1 MSHAEVSKEP
11 YVTTRP
17 QTAKP
22 VAKRPAPPSAAKP
35 AATPAAK
42 KAASKMTAPS
52 LTRHAKTG
60 QFIIWYKMDFADKIH
75 VIRSGV
81 PAQRVGELSSV
92 MDMPKEAL
100 MDSLGL
106 SRATIN
112 RKVQREQALSP
123 EESERVM
130 GMQALI
136 GQVQA
141 MIDPESAP
149 EFNAAKWLA
158 NWLGAP
164 LPALGGAKPGSFMDT
179 VEGQKYVGNLL
190 EMTQSGAYA

>member
-1 MSHAEVSKEP
+1 MS
-11 YVTTRP
+11 TRP
-17 QTAKP
+17 QSAKP
-22 VAKRPAPPSAAKP
+22 VGKRPAPAEAKP
-35 AATPAAK
+35 AATPAT
-42 KAASKMTAPS
+42 KAGRKLPIVS
-52 LTRHAKTG
+52 LTQNAKTS
-60 QFIIWYKMDFADKIH
+60 QFMTWYKMDFADKIH

-81 PAQRVGELSSV
+81 PAQRVGELSAV

-106 SRATIN
+106 SRATVN
-112 RKVQREQALSP
+112 RKVQREQVLSP

-141 MIDPESAP
+141 MIDMETAP
-149 EFNAAKWLA
+149 PFDAAKWLA
-158 NWLGAP
+158 NWLTAP
-164 LPALGGAKPGSFMDT
+164 LPALGGATPASFMDT

-190 EMTQSGAYA
+190 EMAQSGAYV

>member
-1 MSHAEVSKEP
+1 M
-11 YVTTRP
+11 TTRP
-17 QTAKP
+17 QIAKP
-22 VAKRPAPPSAAKP
+22 VAKRPAPPAAAKP
-35 AATPAAK
+35 AATPAGK
-42 KAASKMTAPS
+42 KAVGS
-52 LTRHAKTG
+52 LTVLSVSRNAKTG
-60 QFIIWYKMDFADKIH
+60 LFISWYKMDFAEKIH

-112 RKVQREQALSP
+112 RKVQREQSLSP

-141 MIDPESAP
+141 MIDTESAP
-149 EFNAAKWLA
+149 DFDAAKWLA
-158 NWLGAP
+158 SWLATP
-164 LPALGGAKPGSFMDT
+164 LPALGGAKPASFLDT
-179 VEGQKYVGNLL
+179 VEGQ
-190 EMTQSGAYA
+190 

>member
-1 MSHAEVSKEP
+1 M
-11 YVTTRP
+11 TTRR
-17 QTAKP
+17 QTVKTSAE
-22 VAKRPAPPSAAKP
+22 RPLASVVVNPAEKP
-35 AATPAAK
+35 AA
-42 KAASKMTAPS
+42 
-52 LTRHAKTG
+52 G
-60 QFIIWYKMDFADKIH
+60 
-75 VIRSGV
+75 
-81 PAQRVGELSSV
+81 RVGELSSA

-136 GQVQA
+136 GQVQT
-141 MIDPESAP
+141 MIEAERAP
-149 EFNAAKWLA
+149 EFDAAKWLA
-158 NWLGAP
+158 NWLAAP
-164 LPALGGAKPGSFMDT
+164 LPALGGETPGSFMDT

-190 EMTQSGAYA
+190 EMAQSGAYG

>member
-1 MSHAEVSKEP
+1 M
-11 YVTTRP
+11 TTRP

-22 VAKRPAPPSAAKP
+22 AAKRPVPPAAAKP
-35 AATPAAK
+35 AAAPAVK
-42 KAASKMTAPS
+42 QSGRKMTLLRLSRKAN
-52 LTRHAKTG
+52 AG
-60 QFIIWYKMDFADKIH
+60 QFLAWYKMAFTEKIH

-141 MIDPESAP
+141 MIDTESAP
-149 EFNAAKWLA
+149 EFDAAKWLA
-158 NWLGAP
+158 NWLAAP
-164 LPALGGAKPGSFMDT
+164 LPALGGTTPASFMDT
-179 VEGQKYVGNLL
+179 VEGQKYVSNLL
-190 EMTQSGAYA
+190 EMAQSGAYA

>member
-1 MSHAEVSKEP
+1 
-11 YVTTRP
+11 
-17 QTAKP
+17 
-22 VAKRPAPPSAAKP
+22 
-35 AATPAAK
+35 
-42 KAASKMTAPS
+42 
-52 LTRHAKTG
+52 
-60 QFIIWYKMDFADKIH
+60 MDFTDKIR

-81 PAQRVGELSSV
+81 PAQRVGELSSA
-92 MDMPKEAL
+92 MAMPKEAL

-112 RKVQREQALSP
+112 RKVQREQVLSP

-141 MIDPESAP
+141 MIDTESAP
-149 EFNAAKWLA
+149 EFDAAKWLA
-158 NWLGAP
+158 NWLSAP
-164 LPALGGAKPGSFMDT
+164 LPALGGQSPGSFMDT

-190 EMTQSGAYA
+190 EMAQSGAYA

>member
-1 MSHAEVSKEP
+1 M
-11 YVTTRP
+11 TTRP
-17 QTAKP
+17 QTAK
-22 VAKRPAPPSAAKP
+22 RQAPSAAAKP
-35 AATPAAK
+35 ATTPAAK
-42 KAASKMTAPS
+42 KAAPKLTVLS
-52 LTRHAKTG
+52 LKRSAKTG
-60 QFIIWYKMDFADKIH
+60 QFMDWYKMGFADKID

-112 RKVQREQALSP
+112 RKVQRAQSLSP

-141 MIDPESAP
+141 MIDTESAP
-149 EFNAAKWLA
+149 EFDAAKWLA
-158 NWLGAP
+158 NWLAAP
-164 LPALGGAKPGSFMDT
+164 LPALRGATPASFMDT

>member
-1 MSHAEVSKEP
+1 M
-11 YVTTRP
+11 TTRR

-22 VAKRPAPPSAAKP
+22 SAERSVATGANKGAAPPAPKK
-35 AATPAAK
+35 TPRRMAVR
-42 KAASKMTAPS
+42 S
-52 LTRHAKTG
+52 LSRNTDE
-60 QFIIWYKMDFADKIH
+60 FIDWFRMDFAHRIH

-81 PAQRVGELSSV
+81 PARRVGELSLV
-92 MDMPKEAL
+92 MHMSKETL

-112 RKVQREQALSP
+112 RKVQREQKLSP

-141 MIDPESAP
+141 MIDTESAP
-149 EFNAAKWLA
+149 EFDAAKWLA
-158 NWLGAP
+158 SWLAAP
-164 LPALGGAKPGSFMDT
+164 LPALGGATPASFMDT

-190 EMTQSGAYA
+190 EMAQSGAYA

>member
-1 MSHAEVSKEP
+1 M
-11 YVTTRP
+11 TTRR
-17 QTAKP
+17 QTVKTTAE
-22 VAKRPAPPSAAKP
+22 RPLASVVVNPAEKP
-35 AATPAAK
+35 AA
-42 KAASKMTAPS
+42 
-52 LTRHAKTG
+52 G
-60 QFIIWYKMDFADKIH
+60 
-75 VIRSGV
+75 
-81 PAQRVGELSSV
+81 RVGELSSA

-136 GQVQA
+136 GQVQT
-141 MIDPESAP
+141 MIEAERAP
-149 EFNAAKWLA
+149 EFDATKWLA
-158 NWLGAP
+158 NWLAAP
-164 LPALGGAKPGSFMDT
+164 LPALGGQSPGSFMDT

-190 EMTQSGAYA
+190 EMAQSGAYA